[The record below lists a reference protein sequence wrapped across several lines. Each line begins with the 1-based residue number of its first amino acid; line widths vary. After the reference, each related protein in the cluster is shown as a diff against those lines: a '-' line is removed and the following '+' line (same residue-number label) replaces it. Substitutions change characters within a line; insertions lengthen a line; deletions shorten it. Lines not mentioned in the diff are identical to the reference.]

1 MNNQE
6 QKNQILTS
14 VARKMASELLAHGLK
29 EGVDL
34 VELSRMVD
42 ALARQLY
49 SDHVKHLQEL
59 SQDEA
64 DKRSVHEEPMRS

>member
-1 MNNQE
+1 MNNNQE

-34 VELSRMVD
+34 IELAQRVD

-49 SDHVKHLQEL
+49 SDHIKHLQEL
-59 SQDEA
+59 NQNE
-64 DKRSVHEEPMRS
+64 KNPLE